1 MRKAITWMRK
11 GIMLRQVAV
20 VFALLFG
27 LGYSISVALIPSP
40 RGKEAPPVEEI
51 APQVEEVAPAKEVAA
66 TPVVPK
72 VEPKKDGT
80 REIPAQSSVINAQL
94 NPAYQVYLD
103 ATESLA
109 RDDLSGAQKAFNLL
123 PSTVAKVDVAAF
135 DPQSLDRWQATSDV
149 ILAAAEKALD
159 AKDSAGFRV
168 HYEDVSNG
176 MLSLV
181 QTLGH
186 SLHAP
191 LYRVYCPMAFD
202 DQGASWLQAGR
213 KIANPYFGAE
223 MLRCGSLMRLDE
235 EVKPLPKI
243 VSKADQQ
250 YEQLV
255 AISDMLTRA
264 QQRVE
269 EVDADMVAFVEE
281 TIEDLLVE
289 QQESLGE
296 LDALA
301 KAGNLQAQAL
311 VEAMFPSHNHH
322 HYPSPGGTNQPHT
335 DHNPH
340 HRGVLTMHGNI
351 HHEAVVEQSGRV
363 TVYFTD
369 AYRRAVSPRVVSNL
383 EVILNPDQSNQ
394 EVLLLTPDATDSY
407 WEGQGSPVDGAG
419 VVVQVAYD
427 FQDDPYAIEID
438 IAHPLRAGE
447 QQEMLAMAGRDHVP
461 GAVNLGQTGR
471 RRAGSY
477 AANYLQN
484 KLGEKVYGG
493 TYQQSGSKH
502 FGSEPHV
509 DVPLMVAAQAE
520 TVNPGVR
527 GPADA
532 PVREYNISAINAQIT
547 LNQYHD
553 FFLGYMFVLT
563 EDVEKVRAEEE
574 RNAAARFDENGPNDP
589 GAVSNGLS
597 GDVAIQPLAIRVN
610 QGERLVINLKNE
622 TGGGVDELDPEKVS
636 FHLHGSNLVVQK
648 SGEPATSTNS
658 DAYVG
663 PGATKTFEWY
673 VTPEQQEGVHH
684 FHSHIRDQ
692 AATGMFGSLVVE
704 PEGSR
709 FLDPHTGE
717 DMKSGWLAMIE
728 DPAGPDFREFVVVYH
743 EVGDEAFKPLDKNEE
758 DLLNRD
764 QAADAYR
771 PSARAINYRSE
782 SFANNLIL
790 QHKMFGVEDESMG
803 YSSYTFGDPSTPIP
817 RSYLGDPAKW
827 RLVHGGS
834 EVFHSHHLHGG
845 AIRWRRQDK
854 LKQDL
859 SLFGTNNFALASGG
873 PIKNPPIQTT
883 SDRVD
888 VQTIGPSETHDLTIE
903 CCSGG
908 CQLTAGDFLY
918 HCHIPHHYVA
928 GMWAFWRTYN
938 TLQDG
943 PASTDVM
950 TPLAELPDRK
960 GKMKPAVDST
970 QLVGKTMK
978 WYGKN
983 FQITADGG
991 DPTKGIYS
999 IDEWVEAQLPPQGK
1013 PGKKDEEKAQID
1025 AYDASVWDWAKEKV
1039 DGNTQY
1045 RGEPETA
1052 IIWPKYR
1059 PGISPTSEK
1068 PGERPLL
1075 LFDQD
1080 TGKRAWPHM
1089 KPHFGKRPPFSPDHN
1104 PAPFLEPIR
1113 RNEDGSRSTKVAQP
1127 GENGPWSLSPRETA
1141 KSQVK
1146 QFNVHAI
1153 KLPIELSKAEGNGE
1167 GHLAPIV
1174 DEHGQIYVLHEE
1186 EEGIRADNDKRI
1198 PLVLRM
1204 NVHDTADVILTNE
1217 IPDFR
1222 DNLHSSKVNMHIHFV
1237 QFDTQ
1242 ASDGVI
1248 TGMSYE
1254 QSVRPFTMLEDD
1266 DEGFGKPQNEPLTAD
1281 AAAGATRISLRSS
1294 EPFHVG
1300 ILIGIGMDQVGKT
1313 EIRRITAIEGNDL
1326 VLGEPLE
1333 HAHVSGEIASVEF
1346 VRYRWYAD
1354 SDFGITYWHDHAYGL
1369 TSWGHGLFGCTV
1381 IEPKGSTYHDP
1392 ETGEEVRSGSI
1403 VDIHTNEAVSSTV
1416 RGSFRE
1422 FVMQLQDSNP
1432 RTSNRIVSQ
1441 TVFEKPNEGQTVPEY
1456 INKVGDKDSW
1466 SLMDTPFRY
1475 LAGGERTSG
1484 SSWGLRV
1491 EPLNRRLAVNSD
1503 PSKLFSSAT
1512 HGDPDTPM
1520 LRAYLGDP
1528 VVLRL
1533 LDHAGNEMHTVS
1545 VNGHA
1550 FPLERY
1556 AADSRMRSSV
1566 HLGIAERYDLV
1577 IPEAGG
1583 PQQQSGDYLYY
1594 SGRPSHFGEGLW
1606 GIIRVADEKQ
1616 DSLQTLPG
1624 HEEIPKSAEKFYPDD
1639 APIKTFNVSA
1649 VDMPMDLNPLID
1661 GPSINVEGTN
1671 RSILTEN
1678 ATGKCYVLDEELDD
1692 VNKGKHFHPLTL
1704 RVNMGD
1710 VIKINLTNRLKE
1722 GRASFHADMLAY
1734 DPKDSLG
1741 INVGNNPGD
1750 QTIAP
1755 GESRTYTFYAHPD
1768 YGEAAAL
1775 VTDWGD
1781 VTSHQRD
1788 GLYGSIIV
1796 GPRGSQYYDPAT
1808 GDDIS
1813 LANAWRADVVV
1824 DDSISENA
1832 GRSSYRDAALFFQD
1846 EDNVIGTSFMPY
1858 VRDAAGLASVNYR
1871 IEPLVWRS
1879 EKYEV
1884 ELEDAYA
1891 TNGKDDP
1898 ATPIIEALPGD
1909 AVKIHVFGAHSEQ
1922 NTIFALEGHQ
1932 WPLEPAMEGTE
1943 MLESEQLG
1951 ATEALEVNIVAGG
1964 TQGIPGDYVYMS
1976 HRLAYA
1982 EAGQWGLLRVVGGNA
1997 VADGPAAGD
2006 NRIASL
2012 DSYKLKGQ
2020 ERSVTSSLYD
2030 GLPGPSVSKV
2040 SNVSP
2045 VPQGR
2050 HANDE
2055 SDKSF
2060 TWFNA
2065 VLMLSLL
2072 GVGGVLVRRRSRG
2085 VRVAGLLL
2093 LAAIAYTA
2101 LGQIPT
2107 HAQLRP
2113 LGGEKAGT
2121 KAIRPLGS
2129 PSGTDG
2135 AKPDGLRSLTG
2146 GNIGTAAPAPAITDG
2161 AASPAEKRKVALAYL
2176 LDMPKPAAGGK
2187 SINVPG
2193 LAPLPP
2199 LEAPDAALV
2208 ELGMMLFFDN
2218 RISGDADITCAQCHN
2233 PADGWTTRD
2242 ALSTGYPGTRYFRNT
2257 PTVFN
2262 VAYAD
2267 YLYWDGRLGGD
2278 DLATQARDSI
2288 NDSHFMSSDGRVM
2301 LERQKQIPEYL
2312 ELYEK
2317 SGLGEPSLTKITKAI
2332 AAFEKTIVSR
2342 NVPLDNYLRGDDDAL
2357 SDQAKHGM
2365 DLFTGKAS
2373 CVKCHNGPYL
2383 SDQKPHNLGVAENPE
2398 VFSDPFRIITFR
2410 SQLKFVGTP
2419 NYMNWRND
2427 PGNFSVTKLY
2437 KNFGQFITPT
2447 LREVSRT
2454 APYMHNGMLP
2464 TLESVVDFYN
2474 EGGGKTVLKNKDRVI
2489 KPLGLNDEEKAA
2501 LIAFLKS
2508 FSGDEI
2514 NIQFTQ
2520 KDLPEY
2526 GIIPAWYTK
2535 RN

>member
-1 MRKAITWMRK
+1 
-11 GIMLRQVAV
+11 V
-20 VFALLFG
+20 
-27 LGYSISVALIPSP
+27 
-40 RGKEAPPVEEI
+40 
-51 APQVEEVAPAKEVAA
+51 
-66 TPVVPK
+66 
-72 VEPKKDGT
+72 
-80 REIPAQSSVINAQL
+80 
-94 NPAYQVYLD
+94 
-103 ATESLA
+103 
-109 RDDLSGAQKAFNLL
+109 
-123 PSTVAKVDVAAF
+123 
-135 DPQSLDRWQATSDV
+135 
-149 ILAAAEKALD
+149 
-159 AKDSAGFRV
+159 
-168 HYEDVSNG
+168 
-176 MLSLV
+176 
-181 QTLGH
+181 
-186 SLHAP
+186 
-191 LYRVYCPMAFD
+191 
-202 DQGASWLQAGR
+202 
-213 KIANPYFGAE
+213 
-223 MLRCGSLMRLDE
+223 
-235 EVKPLPKI
+235 
-243 VSKADQQ
+243 
-250 YEQLV
+250 
-255 AISDMLTRA
+255 
-264 QQRVE
+264 
-269 EVDADMVAFVEE
+269 
-281 TIEDLLVE
+281 TI
-289 QQESLGE
+289 
-296 LDALA
+296 
-301 KAGNLQAQAL
+301 
-311 VEAMFPSHNHH
+311 
-322 HYPSPGGTNQPHT
+322 
-335 DHNPH
+335 
-340 HRGVLTMHGNI
+340 
-351 HHEAVVEQSGRV
+351 
-363 TVYFTD
+363 
-369 AYRRAVSPRVVSNL
+369 
-383 EVILNPDQSNQ
+383 
-394 EVLLLTPDATDSY
+394 
-407 WEGQGSPVDGAG
+407 
-419 VVVQVAYD
+419 QVAYD
-427 FQDDPYAIEID
+427 FQDEPYAIEID
-438 IAHPLRAGE
+438 IAHPLRPGE
-447 QQEMLAMAGRDHVP
+447 QQEFLAATGRDHVP
-461 GAVNLGQTGR
+461 GAINLGQTGR
-471 RRAGSY
+471 RKAGSY

-493 TYQQSGSKH
+493 TYQQSGQKH

-520 TVNPGVR
+520 TVVAGAR

-532 PVREYNISAINAQIT
+532 PVREYNVSAINAQIS

-563 EDVEKVRAEEE
+563 EDVEKVRAEEN
-574 RNAAARFDENGPNDP
+574 RNADARFNEDDANDP
-589 GAVSNGLS
+589 GAVTNGLS

-622 TGGGVDELDPEKVS
+622 TGGGLDDLDPEKVS
-636 FHLHGSNLVVQK
+636 FHLHGSSLVVQA
-648 SGEPATSTNS
+648 SGQPATSTNA
-658 DAYVG
+658 DAYVL
-663 PGATKTFEWY
+663 PGQTKTFEWY
-673 VTPEQQEGVHH
+673 VAPEQQEGVHH

-692 AATGMFGSLVVE
+692 TSTGMFGSLVVE
-704 PEGSR
+704 PRGSR
-709 FLDPHTGE
+709 FLDPYTGKE
-717 DMKSGWLAMIE
+717 MKSGWLAMIE
-728 DPAGPDFREFVVVYH
+728 DPNGPDFREFVVVYH

-790 QHKMFGVEDESMG
+790 QHKMFGIEDESMG

-845 AIRWRRQDK
+845 AIRWRRQDQ
-854 LKQDL
+854 LTQDL
-859 SLFGTNNFALASGG
+859 NLFGTNNFALASGG
-873 PIKNPPIQTT
+873 PIKNPPIRTT

-950 TPLAELPDRK
+950 TPLMELPDRK

-970 QLVGKTMK
+970 KLVGKTMK
-978 WYGKN
+978 WFGKD
-983 FQITADGG
+983 FEIVAEGG
-991 DPTKGIYS
+991 DPTKGVYS
-999 IDEWVEAQLPPQGK
+999 IDEWVESQLPPQGK
-1013 PGKKDEEKAQID
+1013 PGKNDDETMQIA

-1039 DGNTQY
+1039 DGITLY

-1052 IIWPKYR
+1052 ILWPKYR
-1059 PGISPTSEK
+1059 PGVSPTSLK
-1068 PGERPLL
+1068 PGERPVL

-1113 RNEDGSRSTKVAQP
+1113 RNADGSRSSKVAKP
-1127 GENGPWSLSPRETA
+1127 GENGPWSLSPKETA
-1141 KSQVK
+1141 PSQVR

-1153 KLPIELSKAEGNGE
+1153 KLPITLSKAEGNGE

-1174 DEHGQIYVLHEE
+1174 DKDGQIYVLHEE
-1186 EEGIRADNDKRI
+1186 EEAIRANDDLKI

-1204 NVHDTADVILTNE
+1204 NVHDTADVILKNE

-1222 DNLHSSKVNMHIHFV
+1222 DNLFSSKVNMHIHFV

-1266 DEGFGKPQNEPLTAD
+1266 EHGFNKPQNEPLTAD
-1281 AAAGATRISLRSS
+1281 AAAGATKITLRSS
-1294 EPFHVG
+1294 QPFHVG
-1300 ILIGIGMDQVGKT
+1300 TLIGVGMDQVGKT

-1326 VLGEPLE
+1326 VLDEPLE
-1333 HAHVSGEIASVEF
+1333 HAHKANEIASVEF

-1392 ETGEEVRSGSI
+1392 VTGKEVRSGSI
-1403 VDIHTNEAVSSTV
+1403 VDIRTNEPVSSTV

-1422 FVMQLQDSNP
+1422 YVMQLQDSNP
-1432 RTSNRIVSQ
+1432 RTENRIVSQ
-1441 TVFEKPNEGQTVPEY
+1441 TVFEKKKDGQTEPEY
-1456 INKVGDKDSW
+1456 INKVGSMDSW

-1484 SSWGLRV
+1484 GSWGLRV
-1491 EPLNRRLAVNSD
+1491 EPLNRRLAVNPD
-1503 PSKLFSSAT
+1503 PSQLFSSAV

-1528 VVLRL
+1528 IVLRL

-1556 AADSRMRSSV
+1556 APNSRLRNSV
-1566 HLGIAERYDLV
+1566 HLGIAERYDLA
-1577 IPEAGG
+1577 IPAAGG
-1583 PQQQSGDYLYY
+1583 VQQQAGDYLYY

-1606 GIIRVADEKQ
+1606 GIIRVEDERK
-1616 DSLQTLPG
+1616 DDLQPLPG
-1624 HEEIPKSAEKFYPDD
+1624 REEIPKSAEKFYPDD
-1639 APIKTFNVSA
+1639 APVKTFNVSA

-1671 RSILTEN
+1671 REIITEN
-1678 ATGKCYVLDEELDD
+1678 ATGKCFVLDDELKA
-1692 VNKGKHFHPLTL
+1692 VEQGKHFHPLTL
-1704 RVNMGD
+1704 RVNVGD
-1710 VIKINLTNRLKE
+1710 VIKINLTNRLKK

-1734 DPKDSLG
+1734 NPKDSLG

-1750 QTIAP
+1750 QTVAA
-1755 GESRTYTFYAHPD
+1755 GETRTYTFYAHPD
-1768 YGEAAAL
+1768 HGETAAMIS
-1775 VTDWGD
+1775 DWGD

-1788 GLYGSIIV
+1788 GLYGAIIV

-1808 GDDIS
+1808 GDDIT
-1813 LANAWRADVVV
+1813 LKNAWRADVVI
-1824 DDSISENA
+1824 DDSIPENA
-1832 GRSSYRDAALFFQD
+1832 GRTSYRDAALFFQD

-1858 VRDAAGLASVNYR
+1858 VRDAAGLAAVNYR

-1884 ELEDAYA
+1884 ELEDAYV
-1891 TNGKDDP
+1891 TTGNDDP
-1898 ATPIIEALPGD
+1898 VTPIIEALPGD

-1932 WPLEPAMEGTE
+1932 WPLEPGMDGTE

-1964 TQGIPGDYVYMS
+1964 THKIPGDYVYMS

-1982 EAGQWGLLRVVGGNA
+1982 EAGQWGLLRVIGGG
-1997 VADGPAAGD
+1997 DAAGGPRGGD
-2006 NRIASL
+2006 HRIAAL
-2012 DSYKLKGQ
+2012 DSYKRGKSVAYTGVFDHQ
-2020 ERSVTSSLYD
+2020 EEIVIETSD
-2030 GLPGPSVSKV
+2030 TTDTG
-2040 SNVSP
+2040 
-2045 VPQGR
+2045 
-2050 HANDE
+2050 A
-2055 SDKSF
+2055 SDKSAKAF
-2060 TWFNA
+2060 SWLTTALMFSLMGGGV
-2065 VLMLSLL
+2065 VLIRRRHRGIRIL
-2072 GVGGVLVRRRSRG
+2072 GVLLVVGG
-2085 VRVAGLLL
+2085 AF
-2093 LAAIAYTA
+2093 LA
-2101 LGQIPT
+2101 LSQG
-2107 HAQLRP
+2107 HVSAQLRP
-2113 LGGEKAGT
+2113 LDKKDDKKDDTTPGG
-2121 KAIRPLGS
+2121 IRRLG
-2129 PSGTDG
+2129 
-2135 AKPDGLRSLTG
+2135 G
-2146 GNIGTAAPAPAITDG
+2146 GGVIGGPGAPAIT
-2161 AASPAEKRKVALAYL
+2161 AAGKTPAAKRKLALDYIL
-2176 LDMPKPAAGGK
+2176 NMPKPPAGAK
-2187 SINVPG
+2187 PIDVPG

-2199 LEAPDAALV
+2199 KEAPNAALV

-2233 PADGWTTRD
+2233 PAEGWGTRD
-2242 ALSTGYPGTRYFRNT
+2242 ELSTGYPGTRYFRNA
-2257 PTVFN
+2257 PTVLN
-2262 VAYAD
+2262 AAHAR

-2312 ELYEK
+2312 VLYEK

-2332 AAFEKTIVSR
+2332 AAFEQTLVSR
-2342 NVPLDNYLRGDDDAL
+2342 NVPLDNYLYGDEAAL
-2357 SDQAKHGM
+2357 SDQAKQGLA
-2365 DLFTGKAS
+2365 LFTGKAG

-2383 SDQKPHNLGVAENPE
+2383 TDEKPRNIGVPENPE

-2427 PGNFSVTKLY
+2427 PGHFAVTKQY
-2437 KNFGQFITPT
+2437 KNFGQFMTPT

-2454 APYMHNGMLP
+2454 PPYMHNGMLP
-2464 TLESVVDFYN
+2464 TLEAVVDFYN
-2474 EGGGKTVLKNKDRVI
+2474 AGGGKTKLNNKDPLI
-2489 KPLGLNDEEKAA
+2489 KPLSLSDEEKAA
-2501 LIAFLKS
+2501 LVAFLKS
-2508 FSGDEI
+2508 LSGDEI
-2514 NIQFTQ
+2514 NIQLTQ

-2526 GIIPAWYTK
+2526 GLISEWYTK